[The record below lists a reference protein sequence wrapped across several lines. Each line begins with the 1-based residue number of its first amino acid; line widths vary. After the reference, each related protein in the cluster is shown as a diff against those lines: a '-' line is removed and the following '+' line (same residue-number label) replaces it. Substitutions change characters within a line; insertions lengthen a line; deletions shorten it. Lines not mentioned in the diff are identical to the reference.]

1 VRIKIILHSSLR
13 KLLPEETKGRAI
25 LDLPEGSKIRSIME
39 ILAISTSVICA
50 VNDQIEPDI
59 EIPLTDGDVLRF
71 LHPSAGG

>member
-1 VRIKIILHSSLR
+1 
-13 KLLPEETKGRAI
+13 
-25 LDLPEGSKIRSIME
+25 ME